1 MKLKWENDGIKTP
14 LARARGLGS
23 ARQGVHHWMHQRMT
37 SVANIPLVVWFVYSV
52 VMLKGADYEVFTT
65 WLAQPLNAVLMILF
79 IVSVFY
85 HAVLGVQVVIE
96 DYIHNEGCKVVK
108 LALLKLVFIA
118 LSVASIFSILKIAL

>member
-1 MKLKWENDGIKTP
+1 MKLKWENDGMKTP

-23 ARQGVHHWMHQRMT
+23 ARQGVHHWMHQRIT
-37 SVANIPLVVWFVYSV
+37 SVANIPLVIWFVYSV
-52 VMLKGADYEVFTT
+52 VSLKGADYSVFTA
-65 WLAQPLNAVLMILF
+65 WLSQPLNAVLMILF

-108 LALLKLVFIA
+108 LVLLKLVFTA
-118 LSVASIFSILKIAL
+118 LAVASIFSVLKIAL